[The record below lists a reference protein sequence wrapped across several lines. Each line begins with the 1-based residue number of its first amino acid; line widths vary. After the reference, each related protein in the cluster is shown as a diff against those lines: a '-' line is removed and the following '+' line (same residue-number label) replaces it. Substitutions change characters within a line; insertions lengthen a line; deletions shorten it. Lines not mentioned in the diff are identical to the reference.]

1 MAVQLFK
8 TFLNQIPYIIPAKWN
23 IAIVWLFRTGQ
34 NMKKA
39 HTGESGLKWEAKDS
53 SKLSEIRTTHY
64 GGYHRRWLGFGNQVD
79 YVESKLSAHRCV
91 TPS

>member
-1 MAVQLFK
+1 MAVQLFI
-8 TFLNQIPYIIPAKWN
+8 TLLNQIPLLSSLQSETLP
-23 IAIVWLFRTGQ
+23 LFGYSGRVKA
-34 NMKKA
+34 MKKA

-53 SKLSEIRTTHY
+53 SKLIGNRDPA
-64 GGYHRRWLGFGNQVD
+64 NQVD

>member
-1 MAVQLFK
+1 
-8 TFLNQIPYIIPAKWN
+8 
-23 IAIVWLFRTGQ
+23 
-34 NMKKA
+34 MKKA

-53 SKLSEIRTTHY
+53 SKLIGNKDHALRGAIIADSRDSA
-64 GGYHRRWLGFGNQVD
+64 NQVD

>member
-1 MAVQLFK
+1 
-8 TFLNQIPYIIPAKWN
+8 
-23 IAIVWLFRTGQ
+23 
-34 NMKKA
+34 MKKA

-53 SKLSEIRTTHY
+53 SKLIGNKDHASGAIIADGRDSA
-64 GGYHRRWLGFGNQVD
+64 NQVD

>member
-1 MAVQLFK
+1 
-8 TFLNQIPYIIPAKWN
+8 
-23 IAIVWLFRTGQ
+23 
-34 NMKKA
+34 MKKA

-53 SKLSEIRTTHY
+53 SKLIGNKGPRITGAIIADGRDSA
-64 GGYHRRWLGFGNQVD
+64 NQVD

>member
-1 MAVQLFK
+1 
-8 TFLNQIPYIIPAKWN
+8 
-23 IAIVWLFRTGQ
+23 
-34 NMKKA
+34 MKKA

-53 SKLSEIRTTHY
+53 SKLIGNKDTHY
-64 GGYHRRWLGFGNQVD
+64 GAIIADGRDSANQVD